1 VRTPATG
8 ISLCVAGCSCKMLPI
23 SVGTNMFDS
32 RQMKHDDRDKVVW
45 PSAVPGTSK
54 YDLWRFHHNL
64 WDLGFESCSG
74 GGLVQQTFL
83 P

>member
-1 VRTPATG
+1 
-8 ISLCVAGCSCKMLPI
+8 
-23 SVGTNMFDS
+23 MFDS
-32 RQMKHDDRDKVVW
+32 RQMKHEDGDKVVW

-74 GGLVQQTFL
+74 GGLVSTDFPTL
-83 P
+83 HGDHSIEEKVASH